1 MLKLHGFPISNY
13 YNVVKHAL
21 LIKGVEFEEVLA
33 PPSQEPEMLAKSPMG
48 KIPFL
53 ETEHGILTEASVI
66 LEYLEETYPEV
77 PLYPADPF
85 ERARVKQIIK
95 SIELY
100 IESPAHSL
108 IGFMFGREVTDHAKE
123 TASAMLDRG
132 IPALNQL
139 TTIST
144 YMYGET
150 LSAAD
155 VFSLHAFKLANNAT
169 KVIFKRDIVAEVPGL
184 AEMMS
189 LLEERDDTKKVL
201 DDNRAAL
208 KAMQAAK

>member
-1 MLKLHGFPISNY
+1 
-13 YNVVKHAL
+13 
-21 LIKGVEFEEVLA
+21 
-33 PPSQEPEMLAKSPMG
+33 
-48 KIPFL
+48 
-53 ETEHGILTEASVI
+53 
-66 LEYLEETYPEV
+66 
-77 PLYPADPF
+77 
-85 ERARVKQIIK
+85 
-95 SIELY
+95 
-100 IESPAHSL
+100 
-108 IGFMFGREVTDHAKE
+108 MFGREVTDHAKE

-132 IPALNQL
+132 IPALNRL

-169 KVIFKRDIVAEVPGL
+169 KVIFKRDIVAEIPGL